1 MQGGIRRKKDL
12 LPRYKKNG
20 GFSSNRNRSYL
31 TTPMKKILAYIGLLG
46 IVYLVL
52 RVAYSDLNKIPTY
65 ELERLENEKIN
76 KDNNNHNNNNVN
88 VKSNNED
95 TTIDE
100 MLNDIKQNDK
110 NNMIDQNN
118 NNNNNNNNN
127 KDTKN
132 VDERKKIPKDKFN
145 NEVAMQQETKNLEN
159 DLKPHVDAKD
169 IPNKGPGNVVDDSAA
184 KIAQN
189 KLVV

>member
-20 GFSSNRNRSYL
+20 GFNNRNRSYL
-31 TTPMKKILAYIGLLG
+31 TTPMKKILAYIGLLC

-65 ELERLENEKIN
+65 ELERLENDKTNN
-76 KDNNNHNNNNVN
+76 KNNNKNNNNNVN

-100 MLNDIKQNDK
+100 LLKDIKQND
-110 NNMIDQNN
+110 NN
-118 NNNNNNNNN
+118 NIVDQISNNN
-127 KDTKN
+127 KDPKN
-132 VDERKKIPKDKFN
+132 LDERKKIAKDKFN

-169 IPNKGPGNVVDDSAA
+169 IPNKGSGSVVDESAVRM
-184 KIAQN
+184 AQKN
-189 KLVV
+189 LII